1 MISDALFV
9 ESFYHHRKFSLLLGW
24 LISMPPPRGE
34 KEGFSS
40 FKSEGEED
48 ALKKVDPQEVDPL
61 PTDPQVQR
69 WLLQPEPRPR
79 TPHATTWRERHGLS
93 QVWRVENRG
102 WWWVSGCCVKHCQ
115 AERLAKPLKD
125 FIISKKWGGM
135 VVEECHQ

>member
-1 MISDALFV
+1 M
-9 ESFYHHRKFSLLLGW
+9 HFSLKVSTTTGNFLYCWGG
-24 LISMPPPRGE
+24 SFPCPPPRGE
-34 KEGFSS
+34 KEGFTS

-48 ALKKVDPQEVDPL
+48 AVKKVDPQEVDPL
-61 PTDPQVQR
+61 PTDPRWQDQR

-79 TPHATTWRERHGLS
+79 TPTPPRGERESHGLS

-102 WWWVSGCCVKHCQ
+102 WWWVAGWCVQ
-115 AERLAKPLKD
+115 VERLAKPLKD